1 MLTHLFTSTKT
12 NTRAHLI
19 GRNIMLLLH
28 GAAELST
35 AFDKRWIFSVKQLST
50 KTGKWEK
57 VFLSLDY
64 FGGQ

>member
-12 NTRAHLI
+12 NTRARLI

-35 AFDKRWIFSVKQLST
+35 AFDKR
-50 KTGKWEK
+50 
-57 VFLSLDY
+57 
-64 FGGQ
+64 